1 MINPFHP
8 VLTTLDTPQD
18 LFQQAK
24 TMHRTYLRFG
34 SYWSV
39 ETCLEG
45 IIKKRQITDKSLIT
59 SSIAFAKDE
68 DKRFERIMS
77 L

>member
-1 MINPFHP
+1 MK
-8 VLTTLDTPQD
+8 TLNTPQD

-45 IIKKRQITDKSLIT
+45 IIKKLQISDKSLIT
-59 SSIAFAKDE
+59 SSIELAKTE
-68 DKRFERIMS
+68 DKRFEQIMS
-77 L
+77 LKNC